1 MTREITIECLPTL
14 IPEFIL
20 VDVSQMEI
28 GHSVHLRAVTLPDG
42 IKAITSMEE
51 TLFVVAAPR
60 VEEEVLEAEDKEGE
74 LAEGEEA
81 AEGGEGAE
89 KPEGE
94 TESSEKS

>member
-1 MTREITIECLPTL
+1 MEDTL
-14 IPEFIL
+14 C
-20 VDVSQMEI
+20 
-28 GHSVHLRAVTLPDG
+28 G
-42 IKAITSMEE
+42 
-51 TLFVVAAPR
+51 VAAPR
-60 VEEEVLEAEDKEGE
+60 VEVLEAEDEEGE